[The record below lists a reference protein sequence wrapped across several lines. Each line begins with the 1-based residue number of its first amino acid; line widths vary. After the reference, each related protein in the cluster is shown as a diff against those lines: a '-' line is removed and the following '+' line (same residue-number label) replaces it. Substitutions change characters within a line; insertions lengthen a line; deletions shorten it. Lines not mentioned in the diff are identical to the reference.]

1 MMAQELTQ
9 DFDSF
14 EAFDAFIQ
22 GWDTRFNML
31 HGGDC
36 RTSLRQVSAPGF
48 LYTAVDLN
56 TASLQQGAAPH
67 GMRTFAL
74 PLAPTRRLV
83 WRDYQVETDS
93 LLVFPEGGELFA
105 LTEETFSVL
114 ALSID
119 SALLEST
126 LDDASRDGAA
136 LLSEGIALAVDPATR
151 QRLVRQAGIYAEFQL
166 KYAQS
171 KVDDPVVRLMEEDM
185 AQALVDGLGR
195 CLYDQRRLPAAAA
208 ARLVRR
214 AIAFTRQDFS
224 DVLLISDI
232 CDVIGASRRSLE
244 MAFQRC
250 LGVSPKRYLK
260 RERLLRCHLAL
271 LSAGQGNISQ
281 VAARFGFVHM
291 GQFSHDYRSLFG
303 ELPSA
308 TLARRPV

>member
-1 MMAQELTQ
+1 MAHELTQ
-9 DFDSF
+9 EFDSF
-14 EAFDAFIQ
+14 EAFDAYIS
-22 GWDTRFNML
+22 GWDTRFDRL

-56 TASLQQGAAPH
+56 TASLQQGAAPS

-93 LLVFPEGGELFA
+93 LLVFPEGGDLFA
-105 LTEETFSVL
+105 LTEQSFSVL

-119 SALLEST
+119 SALLESS

-136 LLSEGIALAVDPATR
+136 LLADGAALAVDAPSR

-166 KYAQS
+166 KYAQARAT
-171 KVDDPVVRLMEEDM
+171 DPLVRLMEEDM
-185 AQALVDGLGR
+185 VQALVEGLGR
-195 CLYDQRRLPAAAA
+195 SLYDQRRLPAAAA

-214 AIAFTRQDFS
+214 AIAFTRQDVS

-232 CDVIGASRRSLE
+232 CDAIGTSRRSLE

-271 LSAGQGNISQ
+271 LSVGQGNVSQ
-281 VAARFGFVHM
+281 VAARFGFIHM
-291 GQFSHDYRSLFG
+291 GQFSSDYRRLFG
-303 ELPSA
+303 ELPNA
-308 TLARRPV
+308 TLARRPG